1 MTYQENRPRLLA
13 IGWHDDEM
21 DLFAQLLQM
30 GFAISPVTS
39 KQAALTTLLADSSYS
54 GLMINADT
62 DMFDAYL
69 LCKIMRTTFKM
80 PIVMVAANGQRLCG
94 GKAADAGADDW
105 ALLPISSREFAAR
118 LLAKMRRH
126 QSMQD
131 FSAQALNSLVA
142 VAH

>member
-94 GKAADAGADDW
+94 GKAADAAPTTGRCCRF
-105 ALLPISSREFAAR
+105 LPANSPHGCWPRCVAIKVCRIS
-118 LLAKMRRH
+118 RRRR
-126 QSMQD
+126 
-131 FSAQALNSLVA
+131 
-142 VAH
+142 